1 MTICKNN
8 IKTKVSRH
16 RVNAS
21 GYRLFRITSCTV
33 LVIAALI
40 PTCCTAAFADV
51 ISLGTGLAQQIDV
64 QNRYPNNNSERFYI
78 VMLNGVNTEAHSTNP
93 GSSISNS
100 VIKVTAVD
108 ANTIS
113 VYGISS
119 GSATIT
125 IYLYSRVYSGSALSY
140 QSNTLTYRVMPG
152 DL

>member
-1 MTICKNN
+1 
-8 IKTKVSRH
+8 
-16 RVNAS
+16 
-21 GYRLFRITSCTV
+21 
-33 LVIAALI
+33 
-40 PTCCTAAFADV
+40 
-51 ISLGTGLAQQIDV
+51 
-64 QNRYPNNNSERFYI
+64 
-78 VMLNGVNTEAHSTNP
+78 MLNGVNTEALSTNP

-140 QSNTLTYRVMPG
+140 QSNTLTYRVTVERSSYTINYYANGGTGAPSPQSKTPG
-152 DL
+152 SPITLRTGTPTKDGYIFLG